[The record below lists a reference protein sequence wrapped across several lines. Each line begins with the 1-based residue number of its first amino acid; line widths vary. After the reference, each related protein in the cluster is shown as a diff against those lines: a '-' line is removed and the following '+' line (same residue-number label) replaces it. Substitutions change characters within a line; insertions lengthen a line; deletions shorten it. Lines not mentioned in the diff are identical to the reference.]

1 MTSHLQTVFGT
12 AIENAQGVTAAV
24 AVLGKLN
31 HKFYFRLFD
40 EYKKQPEYFESL
52 VYVSIDVLDECKD
65 RKAMQQDMSVVS
77 APNCFLLIMMHLL
90 LLQVSRLSLPRRRIP
105 DIR

>member
-1 MTSHLQTVFGT
+1 MTSPVQAVFGDV
-12 AIENAQGVTAAV
+12 IENAQGLTAAV

-31 HKFYFRLFD
+31 HKMYFRVFD
-40 EYKKQPEYFESL
+40 EYKKQQEYFESL

-65 RKAMQQDMSVVS
+65 RKAPQQDMSV
-77 APNCFLLIMMHLL
+77 PNLFLLRVMHIFT
-90 LLQVSRLSLPRRRIP
+90 LQVSRFPVPCRRVP